1 MKHSY
6 IKKVLFFLI
15 FEITFVESNQEMQ
28 KITLGAGCFWCVE
41 TAFRRLR
48 GVQSAVSGYS
58 GGRSQSPTYES
69 VCSGTTG
76 HAEVVQ
82 VEYNPSVINT
92 EKILEVFFFIH
103 DPTQL
108 NRQGNDVGTQYRSAV
123 FYHNDE
129 QKTLA
134 QKLIDELNASGN
146 LRSKVVTEVTK
157 FDKFYP
163 AEDYHQDYFNKNPG
177 QGYCSAVV
185 RPKVEKFLKTY
196 KEYLA

>member
-1 MKHSY
+1 
-6 IKKVLFFLI
+6 
-15 FEITFVESNQEMQ
+15 MQ

-58 GGRSQSPTYES
+58 GGHSQNPTYEA
-69 VCSGTTG
+69 VCSEKTG

-82 VEYNPSVINT
+82 VEYNPSVIDT
-92 EKILEVFFFIH
+92 EKILQVFFFVH

-134 QKLIDELNASGN
+134 QKLIDELNASGKYN
-146 LRSKVVTEVTK
+146 SKIVTEVTK

-163 AEDYHQDYFNKNPG
+163 AEDYHQDYFRKNPN
-177 QGYCSAVV
+177 QGYCAAVV

>member
-1 MKHSY
+1 MKHFY
-6 IKKVLFFLI
+6 IKIALFFLI
-15 FEITFVESNQEMQ
+15 FEIILVESIQEMQ

-58 GGRSQSPTYES
+58 GGRSQNPTYES

-82 VEYNPSVINT
+82 VEYNPTVINT

-146 LRSKVVTEVTK
+146 LKSKVVTEVTK
-157 FDKFYP
+157 FEKFYP

-185 RPKVEKFLKTY
+185 RPKVEKFVKTY